1 MPFGALAPMHV
12 DMRASRARPCTRTC
26 ARAHPRPSCIQGT
39 VEFPSS
45 GVYQFLCNFSMVT
58 TAFVWIDGHL
68 VCQDGKAY
76 TVAVGNYDNPLPIQ
90 PAKILP
96 FRAHVMYN
104 GCTTESCRNRCDPS
118 TIEAV
123 SVGCF
128 DDSGH
133 QCGYTALGSNA
144 QNSWQGAGRHAPAC
158 DGRPPRDRRCASVR
172 L

>member
-1 MPFGALAPMHV
+1 
-12 DMRASRARPCTRTC
+12 
-26 ARAHPRPSCIQGT
+26 
-39 VEFPSS
+39 
-45 GVYQFLCNFSMVT
+45 MVT

-118 TIEAV
+118 TVEAV

-128 DDSGH
+128 NDSGH

-144 QNSWQGAGRHAPAC
+144 QNSWQGAGRHAPARMAARH
-158 DGRPPRDRRCASVR
+158 GRHGIGGVLLCVSDDLVASWPRGVTFVLCRSDAVSGSGCYGPLCWACAVVFR
-172 L
+172 GA